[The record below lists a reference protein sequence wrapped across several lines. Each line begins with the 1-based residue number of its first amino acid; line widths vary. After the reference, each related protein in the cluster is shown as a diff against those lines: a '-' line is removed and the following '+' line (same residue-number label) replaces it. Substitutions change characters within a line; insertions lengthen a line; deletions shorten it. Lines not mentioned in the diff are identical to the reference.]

1 MNAFANDPA
10 LIMQNW
16 IAQENTS
23 EWLVPLEEA
32 ELRDSQTNGVI
43 RCKQQALDSEDI
55 LCLVHSKFVTKLALE
70 WEEHLSFVLNEDCN
84 LKRLKFADQ
93 IREKN
98 DDILKEDYAQR
109 FDADFVWMTGILS
122 QLTENLLHDFGGEKE
137 RL

>member
-109 FDADFVWMTGILS
+109 FDADFV
-122 QLTENLLHDFGGEKE
+122 
-137 RL
+137 